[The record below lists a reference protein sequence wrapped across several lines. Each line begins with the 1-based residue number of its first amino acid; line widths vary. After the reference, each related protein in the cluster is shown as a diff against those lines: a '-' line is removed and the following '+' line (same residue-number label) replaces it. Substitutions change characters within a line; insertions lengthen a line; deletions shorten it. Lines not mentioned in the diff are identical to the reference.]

1 MRAAVVGHVEWVE
14 LARVDSLPA
23 PGQIVHA
30 TASWGV
36 PGGGGAVTAV
46 QLARLAGGARLFTAL
61 GDDELGHRAHDELT
75 ALGLQVHPVWRPEP
89 QRRAFVHLD
98 ATGERTITVIGA
110 RMGPSGDDDLPWE
123 LLDHADAVYV
133 TAGDPAALRQAR
145 QAKRLVGTA
154 RVLETLRDAEIG
166 LDALVASS
174 SDEGERYRAGDLD
187 PAPDLVILTAGEEG
201 GRWERPAT
209 GGSGAWQAVEPPGPP
224 VDAYGCGDSF
234 AGGVTYGL
242 GAGME
247 PQRAV
252 ELGARCGAFCAAGAG
267 PYESQLRSVQG
278 TSPGD

>member
-14 LARVDSLPA
+14 FARVDSLPA

-30 TASWGV
+30 TESWAV
-36 PGGGGAVTAV
+36 PAGGGAVTAV
-46 QLARLAGGARLFTAL
+46 QLARLAGGAHFFTAL
-61 GDDELGHRAHDELT
+61 GDDELGHRAHEELV

-98 ATGERTITVIGA
+98 STGERTITVIGR
-110 RMGPSGDDDLPWE
+110 RMGPSGDDDLPWD

-133 TAGDPAALRQAR
+133 TAGDPAALRRAR

-154 RVLETLRDAEIG
+154 RVLDTLRDAQIR

-174 SDEGERYRAGDLD
+174 KDEGERYSPGDLD
-187 PAPDLVILTAGEEG
+187 PAPDLVILTAGGDG
-201 GRWERPAT
+201 GRWGRPAT
-209 GGSGAWQAVEPPGPP
+209 GESGAWQAAEPPGPV
-224 VDAYGCGDSF
+224 VDSYGCGDSF

-247 PQRAV
+247 PQQAL
-252 ELGARCGAFCAAGAG
+252 ELGARCGAFCAAGPG
-267 PYESQLRSVQG
+267 PYESQLREL
-278 TSPGD
+278 